1 MSKQVHAKRAKS
13 MKMYGYNNGA
23 GKAKK
28 AADMERM
35 AEYARGNF
43 DFDVINGFKLVE
55 KEYKTPKKTKREET
69 REDFKK
75 NVRPAFLKHIAETHA
90 DDLRK
95 LGISEASIAHMK
107 KGMSPN
113 GFNVHHKQ
121 PIHGG
126 GTNDFSNLIFM
137 PIKPHDELHNLVI
150 NPQIQGK
157 NIKEGVKIKMPWSD
171 AMVWQRPERSRENTQ
186 SRPAV
191 NPVLT
196 AALKQNAARR

>member
-1 MSKQVHAKRAKS
+1 MSTHLHAKRTNT
-13 MKMYGYNNGA
+13 MKMYGYNNGVS
-23 GKAKK
+23 K
-28 AADMERM
+28 AAKADDIARKT
-35 AEYARGNF
+35 EYARGNF
-43 DFDVINGFKLVE
+43 DFDVINGFRLVE

-90 DDLRK
+90 DALRK

-137 PIKPHDELHNLVI
+137 PIKPHDELHNVVI

-157 NIKEGVKIKMPWSD
+157 NIREGVKIKMPWSD
-171 AMVWQRPERSRENTQ
+171 DMVWQRPERSRENTQ
-186 SRPAV
+186 SRPVV